1 MHVLNN
7 TRNADVLPLTTL
19 RASFRQA
26 RAVLCN
32 SYLIYRDTYTH
43 TDIGTAV
50 APGRS
55 PTEVTCDIAGTAGY
69 SEHLDY
75 TIHSFVIKCILTK
88 RTKRVRGFKQRAQCK
103 PSGSHVCALWSKGVY
118 FDM

>member
-75 TIHSFVIKCILTK
+75 TIHSFVIKCILTLPLL
-88 RTKRVRGFKQRAQCK
+88 GYAC
-103 PSGSHVCALWSKGVY
+103 
-118 FDM
+118 

>member
-7 TRNADVLPLTTL
+7 ARNADVLPLTTL

-26 RAVLCN
+26 RAVLYN
-32 SYLIYRDTYTH
+32 SQLTYRDTYTH
-43 TDIGTAV
+43 NTDIGTAV

-75 TIHSFVIKCILTK
+75 TIHSFVIKCILTLPLL
-88 RTKRVRGFKQRAQCK
+88 GYAC
-103 PSGSHVCALWSKGVY
+103 
-118 FDM
+118 